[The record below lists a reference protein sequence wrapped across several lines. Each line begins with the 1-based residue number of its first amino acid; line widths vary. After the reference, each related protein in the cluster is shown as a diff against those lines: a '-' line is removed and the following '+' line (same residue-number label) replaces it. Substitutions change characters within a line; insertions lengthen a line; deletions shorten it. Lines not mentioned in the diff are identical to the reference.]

1 MLNED
6 VTHVHS
12 TMRMRPNYP
21 AGTAVPPPLLLD
33 GRKDL
38 TLVSL
43 KVNGAALPEGS
54 VQVREEGLSVT
65 IHIVVLLCECLHPG
79 QRAEGMLV

>member
-1 MLNED
+1 
-6 VTHVHS
+6 
-12 TMRMRPNYP
+12 MRMRPNYP
-21 AGTAVPPPLLLD
+21 VGTAVPPPLLLD

-54 VQVREEGLSVT
+54 VQVREKRAC
-65 IHIVVLLCECLHPG
+65 LCDEFSHSFDSEYRPP
-79 QRAEGMLV
+79 